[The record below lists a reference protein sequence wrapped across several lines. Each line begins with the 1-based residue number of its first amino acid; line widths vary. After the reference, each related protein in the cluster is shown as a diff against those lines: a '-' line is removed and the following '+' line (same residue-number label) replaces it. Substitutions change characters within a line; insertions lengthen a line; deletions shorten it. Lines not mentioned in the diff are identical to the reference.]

1 MVTNRGMVMRS
12 MPCGSRHRVVE
23 RVTDC
28 TRVRRVMS
36 TNCASPLAPVTV
48 MRWGSGAI
56 KR

>member
-1 MVTNRGMVMRS
+1 MRS
-12 MPCGSRHRVVE
+12 MPCGSRYRVVE

-56 KR
+56 